1 MKTEQLAKRSLQL
14 EDSFRYN
21 LLPEEPV
28 TFQFIFD
35 SDDTFHLIA
44 NHEQFEFRPGIES
57 PPTLTL
63 WLDKHTTIWRL
74 LEGTLDGMTA
84 FMAGQYRADGNI
96 VLSQLL
102 LYLFQ
107 SPQALLAHEIKD

>member
-1 MKTEQLAKRSLQL
+1 MSPGAGPPGPASARRASHAAAPAYSSYPHCPMQITG
-14 EDSFRYN
+14 FR
-21 LLPEEPV
+21 V
-28 TFQFIFD
+28 AV
-35 SDDTFHLIA
+35 H
-44 NHEQFEFRPGIES
+44 PGIES

>member
-1 MKTEQLAKRSLQL
+1 MKTEQLTKRSLQL
-14 EDSFRYN
+14 ADSFRYN
-21 LLPEEPV
+21 LLPKEPV
-28 TFQFIFD
+28 TFQFMFESED
-35 SDDTFHLIA
+35 AFYLTA
-44 NHEQFEFRPGIES
+44 NHEQFDFRPGFKS
-57 PPTLTL
+57 TPTLTL
-63 WLDKHTTIWRL
+63 WLDKHITIWQL
-74 LEGTLDGMTA
+74 LEGKLDGMTA

>member
-1 MKTEQLAKRSLQL
+1 MKTEQLTKRSLQL
-14 EDSFRYN
+14 VDSFRYN
-21 LLPEEPV
+21 LLPKQPV
-28 TFQFIFD
+28 TFQFIFENED
-35 SDDTFHLIA
+35 AFHLTA
-44 NHEQFEFRPGIES
+44 NHEQFDFRPGIES
-57 PPTLTL
+57 TPTLTL

-74 LEGTLDGMTA
+74 LEGKLDGMAA

-107 SPQALLAHEIKD
+107 SPQTLRAHEIKD